1 MRQNLRLL
9 LAMTALATF
18 SLAAG
23 AMASEAGSAAKIV
36 TPESLSFAP
45 AQGLPAG
52 AEIAVLYGD
61 PTKEGPFTARFR
73 FPAGYTI
80 ATHSHPTDEFLTVI
94 SGKAR
99 MAFGEDAEEG
109 KAQPLGPGSFMS
121 LPAGAW
127 HSLWIDADT
136 VIELHST
143 GPFGVKSHMN

>member
-1 MRQNLRLL
+1 MRQTLRLL
-9 LAMTALATF
+9 LAMTAATGF
-18 SLAAG
+18 LLVPN
-23 AMASEAGSAAKIV
+23 AMAAEAGSAAKIV
-36 TPESLSFAP
+36 APDSLTFAP

-61 PTKEGPFTARFR
+61 PSKEGPFTVRFK

-99 MAFGEDAEEG
+99 MAFGEDADEG
-109 KAQPLGPGSFMS
+109 KAQPLPAGAFMS

-127 HSLWIDADT
+127 HRLWIDTDT
-136 VIELHST
+136 IIELHST
-143 GPFGVKSHMN
+143 GPFGVKSHMG